1 MALRQTTES
10 RDQSTPFVSS
20 GNYVDLGTYED
31 FAFKHEVK
39 SSVGFDVTLRTFSLP
54 NILGMELTEG
64 PSGSDLSISLDL
76 AYLSSTD
83 RIYLAK
89 SLVKIDDVEV
99 TKESK
104 RGNQIGRSYRT
115 SISYR
120 DRLTATFGDSRSAKF
135 YAAPPIRADISAMES
150 RRVENKRIPSQLA
163 QEVMAIQFAKVVEDS
178 VLQEFSQVFY
188 IGPLREWPRRIYI
201 STGETPREVGSTGE
215 LGPEV
220 LWSASEI
227 RGLDLEKRL
236 ADWCSRMGLAFDI
249 GLSTIQGGLFQ
260 VIIDDA
266 YSKVPVN
273 LPDVGFGT
281 SQILPILIQGL
292 IAPLGATLLLEQPEI
307 HLHPKVQ
314 ADLADFLI
322 EVSQRGVGVIV
333 ETHSEHLITRLQRR
347 IAEESLEKEKLAIY
361 YVTPSSEGSTL
372 ERVEVD
378 SYGQISSAPSGFFE
392 EGYEETF
399 ALMRAV
405 GERKASNGQPTVV
418 E

>member
-10 RDQSTPFVSS
+10 RDQSTPFVPS
-20 GNYVDLGTYED
+20 GDYVDLGSYED
-31 FAFKHEVK
+31 FVFMHEVK
-39 SSVGFDVTLRTFSLP
+39 SSVGFDVTLRTSSIP
-54 NILGMELTEG
+54 TILGMELAEG
-64 PSGSDLSISLDL
+64 LRGRELYISLDL

-89 SLVKIDDVEV
+89 SVVRIDDIEV
-99 TKESK
+99 NKESK

-115 SISYR
+115 SFSLK
-120 DRLTATFGDSRSAKF
+120 DRLTATLGDSRSAKF
-135 YAAPPIRADISAMES
+135 YATPPIRADISAMAS
-150 RRVENKRIPSQLA
+150 HRVENKQMPLKSVR
-163 QEVMAIQFAKVVEDS
+163 EVMATQFAKVVEDL
-178 VLQEFSQVFY
+178 VLQEFSQIYY

-220 LWSASEI
+220 WWSASEI
-227 RGLDLEKRL
+227 RGLGLEGRL
-236 ADWCSRMGLAFDI
+236 AEWCSRMGLAFDI

-292 IAPLGATLLLEQPEI
+292 IAPPGATLLLEQPEI

-347 IAEESLEKEKLAIY
+347 IAEESLEKEELAIY

-372 ERVEVD
+372 ARVEVD

-405 GERKASNGQPTVV
+405 GERKANNGQPTVV